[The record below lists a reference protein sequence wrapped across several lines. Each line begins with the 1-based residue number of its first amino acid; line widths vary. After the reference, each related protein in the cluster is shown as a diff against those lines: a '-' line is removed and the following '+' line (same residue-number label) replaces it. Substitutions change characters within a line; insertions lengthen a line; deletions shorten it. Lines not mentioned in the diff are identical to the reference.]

1 MREKSCCFE
10 GNFSYDNLEEIKR
23 TLKKE
28 IKNVIKKFE
37 VTEFYVGAGSD
48 FDRLCLDCLEEI
60 QGENLDIKLCLV
72 LTEPP
77 SKSEFS
83 EAFLEIFDEI
93 THLNFEKI
101 SPQFVKLS
109 TFNWLIDNS
118 DYLISTKESSSKQA
132 PELVIRD
139 LSDKDLL
146 FFTVRLKMLRIKS
159 GLSQV
164 ELAKAVN
171 VSPSAIG
178 MYEQGRR
185 EPDFPTFL
193 SICLVLGTTP
203 NYILGQDKKFKPCLI
218 EIDEVLSEFTAG
230 IRKNN
235 RLLCNGEP
243 IDKAA
248 REKFALSLII
258 ALEVAKKF
266 VTKKY
271 DLKAK

>member
-1 MREKSCCFE
+1 MANKSCCFE
-10 GNFSYDNLEEIKR
+10 GKLNDDNLEGIKEN
-23 TLKKE
+23 LKKE
-28 IKNVIKKFE
+28 IKKVIKKFN
-37 VTEFYVGAGSD
+37 VTEFYVGAESD
-48 FDRLCLDCLEEI
+48 FDRLCLECLKEI
-60 QGENLDIKLCLV
+60 KVKNSDIKLCLV
-72 LTEPP
+72 LTKPP

-83 EAFLEIFDEI
+83 EIFDEI

-101 SPQFVKLS
+101 STQFVKLS

-118 DYLISTKESSSKQA
+118 DYLISVKENSVKQV
-132 PELVIRD
+132 PEVAIRD
-139 LSDKDLL
+139 LSTKNLI

-164 ELAKAVN
+164 ELAKAIN

-203 NYILGQDKKFKPCLI
+203 NYILGQDKKFKPRLI

-230 IRKNN
+230 IKKNTW
-235 RLLCNGEP
+235 LLCDGEP
-243 IDKAA
+243 IDKAT
-248 REKFALSLII
+248 REKFAVSLTT

-266 VTKKY
+266 VTKKF
-271 DLKAK
+271 

>member
-1 MREKSCCFE
+1 MANKSCCFE

-28 IKNVIKKFE
+28 IKNVINKFE
-37 VTEFYVGAGSD
+37 VTEFYVGAESD

-60 QGENLDIKLCLV
+60 KLENPDIKLCLV

-83 EAFLEIFDEI
+83 EAFLGIFDEI

-118 DYLISTKESSSKQA
+118 DYLISAKESSSKQT

-193 SICLVLGTTP
+193 SICFVLGTTP
-203 NYILGQDKKFKPCLI
+203 NYILGQDKKFKPRLI

-248 REKFALSLII
+248 REKLAVSLTT

-266 VTKKY
+266 VIKKI
-271 DLKAK
+271 